1 MVISCVRWSS
11 SVSLARFDPKR
22 CNLVKKDIS
31 FQLKMAETAKTKP
44 VEAKVSSN
52 SKEWEFD
59 RPMTSKE
66 KEEYFREKAS
76 QARKAGKA
84 QVTHFLGFPEL

>member
-1 MVISCVRWSS
+1 M
-11 SVSLARFDPKR
+11 
-22 CNLVKKDIS
+22 KKDLL
-31 FQLKMAETAKTKP
+31 FQLKMAETAKAKP
-44 VEAKVSSN
+44 VEAKPSSN

-84 QVTHFLGFPEL
+84 QVTHWPRFRGGTSQKNLKPLAKLDLGDPEPDKIAL

>member
-1 MVISCVRWSS
+1 
-11 SVSLARFDPKR
+11 
-22 CNLVKKDIS
+22 
-31 FQLKMAETAKTKP
+31 MAETAKAKP
-44 VEAKVSSN
+44 VETKSLSN
-52 SKEWEFD
+52 SKEFEFD

-84 QVTHFLGFPEL
+84 QVPY